1 MGRRQVSE
9 AKNRGERLGPAP
21 VVIVARRGELSD
33 SSAVWVAQFVKAYAP
48 SRHLRSSSDTLV
60 VCILTVHEKQIVSV

>member
-1 MGRRQVSE
+1 MVRGC
-9 AKNRGERLGPAP
+9 GERLGSAP

-33 SSAVWVAQFVKAYAP
+33 SSAVRVAQFVKAYAP